1 VKGQPHFLG
10 KGRYL
15 QEDTMKKLYL
25 LLVFIFLVPVI
36 GLSSFQEAYDLYKQG
51 KYYDAE
57 KLLLREKELT
67 PNNLDVY
74 AVLGWCYLNTGRYR
88 LAIEISEE
96 GLQKNSTDTRFLTTI
111 GRSYLEMKRYNDALS
126 YFQKSVALR
135 PDYPYNYYYLGRMY
149 LNQGKL
155 IFADTA
161 FSAAIMLK
169 NDRWVFYKYRGQVYE
184 QMSDWKSAELDY
196 KRALTLKPNDPFLKE
211 SLIKVISKQAEQ
223 EVQ

>member
-1 VKGQPHFLG
+1 MWAT
-10 KGRYL
+10 GRTSSVW
-15 QEDTMKKLYL
+15 EDTMKKWCFLM
-25 LLVFIFLVPVI
+25 VFIFFVPLW
-36 GLSSFQEAYDLYKQG
+36 GFSSFQEAYDLYKQG
-51 KYYDAE
+51 KYYDSE

-67 PNNLDVY
+67 PNNFDVY
-74 AVLGWCYLNTGRYR
+74 AVLGWCYINTGRYR

-96 GLQKNSTDTRFLTTI
+96 GLKINPNDTRFFTTI
-111 GRSYLEMKRYNDALS
+111 GRSYLEMKRYNDASAYL
-126 YFQKSVALR
+126 QKSVALR

-184 QMSDWKSAELDY
+184 QMSDWKSAESDY
-196 KRALTLKPNDPFLKE
+196 KKALTLKPNDPGLKD